1 VPPWALARAACAAG
15 RPRAAIDWLEQA
27 AGRRSSS
34 LPFMRVTPAFDALH
48 GEERFV
54 ALGRALR
61 LPGPGASAA
70 EGQRDPSSSEGGIRT
85 SPD

>member
-1 VPPWALARAACAAG
+1 
-15 RPRAAIDWLEQA
+15 
-27 AGRRSSS
+27 
-34 LPFMRVTPAFDALH
+34 MRVTPAFDALH

-54 ALGRALR
+54 ALGRALG

-70 EGQRDPSSSEGGIRT
+70 EAQRDPSSPEGGIRT